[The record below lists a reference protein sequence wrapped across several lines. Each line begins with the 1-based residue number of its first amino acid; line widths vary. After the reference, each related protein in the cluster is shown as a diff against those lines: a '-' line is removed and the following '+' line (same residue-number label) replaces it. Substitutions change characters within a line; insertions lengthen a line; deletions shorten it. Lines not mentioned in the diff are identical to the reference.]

1 MASAHC
7 QEIAQ
12 TKIVKRI
19 LADHRTRAGV
29 RPLPAAGVVRIRLS
43 QPRDPSAAGTDLVEW
58 NGENFRET
66 VSSAGLTVV
75 RGIQGEKGYFRDED
89 GITRV
94 ASEPI
99 LADLRTRSYF
109 WRRAYLFEDLERAR
123 ALLGPSDQAS
133 VTVGL
138 IPRGGNTLWL
148 TFARADGRLLRAHA
162 TRLDFVFDSTKRFTD
177 RSRRGMAVS
186 AEVTSVG
193 LPTASLLDT
202 AVGGWLARWQAA
214 SAESAIVRSG
224 PHVLVSGKLSGH
236 PASIVIDGAEDGP
249 IRVRSALADQL
260 GLTFA
265 TDVFGRSVARGVE
278 LAVGALDLPGLS
290 VERAASLPEGVDVSA
305 GAPFFRET
313 VVEIDPATTQIRFHD
328 PAHWVMPEGLFRVLL
343 DDDGNRPVIIARRNG
358 ANVRLLGPT
367 AIDTDIQLTPEGAR
381 RLGLPDQAPTLS
393 GLRLGLELP
402 ARTVPIIDGP
412 ESDWDEDGRLSWNL
426 ILASRAEFD
435 LAHRWVYLRPT
446 AGQWR

>member
-1 MASAHC
+1 
-7 QEIAQ
+7 
-12 TKIVKRI
+12 VKRI
-19 LADHRTRAGV
+19 LADHRTRAAV
-29 RPLPAAGVVRIRLS
+29 RPLPAAGLVRIQLS
-43 QPRDPSAAGTDLVEW
+43 QPQNPSASGTELIEW

-66 VSSAGLTVV
+66 VSSAALKVV

-99 LADLRTRSYF
+99 FADLRTRSYF

-123 ALLGPSDQAS
+123 ALLGPSDEAT

-138 IPRGGNTLWL
+138 TPRGGNTLWL
-148 TFARADGRLLRAHA
+148 TFARADGRLLRAQA
-162 TRLDFVFDSTKRFTD
+162 IRLDFVFDSTRRFTD
-177 RSRRGMAVS
+177 RSRRGTSVA
-186 AEVTSVG
+186 AEISSVG
-193 LPTASLLDT
+193 LPIATLLDT

-224 PHVLVSGKLSGH
+224 NHVLVSGKLSGH
-236 PASIVIDGAEDGP
+236 PVSIAIDGAEDGP
-249 IRVRSALADQL
+249 IRVRSTLADQL

-265 TDVFGRSVARGVE
+265 TDVFGRSVARGAD
-278 LAVGALDLPGLS
+278 LAVGPLDLPDLA
-290 VERAASLPEGVDVSA
+290 VERTASLPEGVDVSA

-328 PAHWVMPEGLFRVLL
+328 PAHWVMPEGLYRVLL

-367 AIDTDIQLTPEGAR
+367 AIDSAVQITPAGAR
-381 RLGLPDQAPTLS
+381 RLGLSDHAPTLS
-393 GLRLGLELP
+393 GLKLGLEIP
-402 ARTVPIIDGP
+402 ARSVPILDGS
-412 ESDWDEDGRLSWNL
+412 ESDWDEDGRIGWDL
-426 ILASRAEFD
+426 ILASRAQFD